1 MFYGCHSLKYLNISN
16 FNFSKVLKMSFMFY
30 DCSSLNNLD
39 IPNLIIN
46 EKADIDS
53 MFSKCKQELKE
64 AIRKKKSTSKRRSIS
79 KLYII
84 F

>member
-1 MFYGCHSLKYLNISN
+1 
-16 FNFSKVLKMSFMFY
+16 MSFMFY

-53 MFSKCKQELKE
+53 MFSKCKQELKD
-64 AIRKKKSTSKRRSIS
+64 AIRKKNPHLKEEAFRN
-79 KLYII
+79 YI
-84 F
+84 